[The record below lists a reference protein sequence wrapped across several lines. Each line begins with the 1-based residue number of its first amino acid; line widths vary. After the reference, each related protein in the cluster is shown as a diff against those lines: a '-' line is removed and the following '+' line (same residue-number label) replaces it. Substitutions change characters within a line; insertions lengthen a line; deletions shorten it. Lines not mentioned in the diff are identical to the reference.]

1 LQAAP
6 MAHSLEIMRN
16 FLGKTQNFLRIS
28 PFGLAVSLDFPH
40 NCDVQSGTNERT
52 RALWPLLS
60 PVVKSNRNSP
70 TWRHYQMLQLSS
82 TQWSSLYNIFSFGL
96 ISMLAT
102 TVFTLVSQSR
112 VLPKYRSAL
121 VMSSMVTFIAGYHY
135 FRIFNSF
142 NESSKMGGV
151 TIGTAQGSFNEA
163 YRYVDWI
170 LTVPLL
176 LVEVIAVL
184 ALAKAA
190 ANSLITR
197 LVPASAAMIILGYPG
212 EISSNTGTKVLYGI
226 LSTLPFLYI
235 LYVLF
240 VELTKSLDRQPD
252 GVAATI
258 GRLRLLLIATWGVYP
273 ISYLIPILVKNPS
286 ASQMASLFTDR
297 QIGYTIA
304 DVLAKCV
311 FGLTIYKIAKMK
323 SVAEGMK
330 DDH

>member
-1 LQAAP
+1 
-6 MAHSLEIMRN
+6 
-16 FLGKTQNFLRIS
+16 
-28 PFGLAVSLDFPH
+28 
-40 NCDVQSGTNERT
+40 
-52 RALWPLLS
+52 
-60 PVVKSNRNSP
+60 
-70 TWRHYQMLQLSS
+70 MLQLSS

-112 VLPKYRSAL
+112 VLPKYRAAL
-121 VMSSMVTFIAGYHY
+121 VMSSIVTFIAGYHY

-142 NESSKMGGV
+142 NESSKMGAV
-151 TIGTAQGSFNEA
+151 TVGTAQGSFNEA

-212 EISSNTGTKVLYGI
+212 EISTNTGTKVLWGI

-240 VELTKSLDRQPD
+240 VELTKSLDRQPE

>member
-1 LQAAP
+1 MIHL
-6 MAHSLEIMRN
+6 
-16 FLGKTQNFLRIS
+16 
-28 PFGLAVSLDFPH
+28 
-40 NCDVQSGTNERT
+40 SGN
-52 RALWPLLS
+52 
-60 PVVKSNRNSP
+60 
-70 TWRHYQMLQLSS
+70 
-82 TQWSSLYNIFSFGL
+82 QWSSLYNIFSFGL
-96 ISMLAT
+96 ISMLAC
-102 TVFTLVSQSR
+102 TVYTLVSQSR

-142 NESSKMGGV
+142 NESTDAHGMLTAGV
-151 TIGTAQGSFNEA
+151 AKGAFNEA

-184 ALAKAA
+184 GLAKAA
-190 ANSLITR
+190 SSSLISR

-212 EISSNTGTKVLYGI
+212 EISTHNGTKVLFGI

-240 VELTKSLDRQPD
+240 VELTKSLDRQPE
-252 GVAATI
+252 GVAATVS
-258 GRLRLLLIATWGVYP
+258 RLRLLLIATWGVYP

-286 ASQMASLFTDR
+286 DGQMASLFTDR

-311 FGLTIYKIAKMK
+311 FGLTILKIARMK
-323 SVAEGMK
+323 SAAEGMA
-330 DDH
+330 DADH

>member
-1 LQAAP
+1 
-6 MAHSLEIMRN
+6 
-16 FLGKTQNFLRIS
+16 
-28 PFGLAVSLDFPH
+28 
-40 NCDVQSGTNERT
+40 
-52 RALWPLLS
+52 
-60 PVVKSNRNSP
+60 
-70 TWRHYQMLQLSS
+70 
-82 TQWSSLYNIFSFGL
+82 
-96 ISMLAT
+96 MLAC
-102 TVFTLVSQSR
+102 TVYTLVSQSR
-112 VLPKYRSAL
+112 VLPKYRAAL

-142 NESSKMGGV
+142 NESSMKNAV
-151 TIGTAQGSFNEA
+151 TIGTSQGSFNEA
-163 YRYVDWI
+163 YRYIDWI

-184 ALAKAA
+184 GLVKAA
-190 ANSLITR
+190 SKSLITR

-212 EISSNTGTKVLYGI
+212 EISSDNGTKILFGI

-235 LYVLF
+235 LYILF
-240 VELTKSLDRQPD
+240 VELTKSLERQPE
-252 GVAATI
+252 GVAATVS
-258 GRLRLLLIATWGVYP
+258 RLRLLLIATWGVYP

-286 ASQMASLFTDR
+286 ESQMAMLFTDR

-323 SVAEGMK
+323 SVAEGMS